1 MRRTTR
7 SNNIF
12 VTPIT
17 QPDGTT
23 RPVIS
28 SASLNDQSVRV
39 NDHGNSGALFLLMT
53 LVENQTFRDQP
64 GVGPAVIAKMCVD
77 VWKHMI
83 GNLILGTNTPDQTD
97 SIGHYAIAL
106 RRPVSIFKR
115 IKMNPFVIVDA
126 AMRGQE
132 DVVLNIL
139 SADSSYLLTRA
150 TVENSVGMEYEV
162 TALQAAVMANDV
174 QLIERMKEHFEC
186 LRTNL
191 EGKPIDGL
199 AEMKGQVIAIYKK
212 SLQRYFDLTEEK
224 IEKLNVE
231 VETTTAEITELEK
244 TISTLSAEKYKKT
257 SDWDALQSA
266 RETLSAKNKALGAAT
281 EALSNA
287 KRHSAQYL
295 ETVRDTTD
303 PNYLEKL
310 IQTHDRAQTRNK
322 FDFEPYIKAICDI
335 DSNDPLQKQQ
345 LDDVV
350 ALIDAATPKETEAVA
365 KRTGVFHTEIGFT
378 DKDGRVYTREEVQSL
393 PFNQL
398 TLVQKLNRFR
408 EKFTEHMQQ
417 EMIFN
422 PNHILEG
429 LKQHDRT
436 LHEVRDPSYAKNAV
450 IFSLLVG
457 WAQRKAAEPVKQD
470 IRQGA
475 GYLTWGGESRTR
487 QSGFNT
493 RNNTTRSIDQN
504 SIVDVSISSPG
515 VIDG

>member
-77 VWKHMI
+77 VWKHII

-150 TVENSVGMEYEV
+150 TVENSVGMKYEV

-174 QLIERMKEHFEC
+174 QLIERMKEYFEC
-186 LRTNL
+186 LTIDL

-224 IEKLNVE
+224 IEKLNI
-231 VETTTAEITELEK
+231 EIEALNIEISALTE

-295 ETVRDTTD
+295 KRLGPDITD
-303 PNYLEKL
+303 PHYPEKL
-310 IQTHDRAQTRNK
+310 IKTHACAQAHHT
-322 FDFEPYIKAICDI
+322 FDFKPYINAI
-335 DSNDPLQKQQ
+335 LEAARTKLAE
-345 LDDVV
+345 LDDAV
-350 ALIDAATPKETEAVA
+350 ALVHEGTQYARTTETREEII
-365 KRTGVFHTEIGFT
+365 KRTGVSATQT
-378 DKDGRVYTREEVQSL
+378 DVARKK
-393 PFNQL
+393 PFDQL
-398 TLVQKLNRFR
+398 TLVEKLNRFR
-408 EKFTEHMQQ
+408 EEFVKHMQQ

-422 PNHILEG
+422 PNHILQAWKE
-429 LKQHDRT
+429 KNCM
-436 LHEVRDPSYAKNAV
+436 RDEIIAK
-450 IFSLLVG
+450 
-457 WAQRKAAEPVKQD
+457 
-470 IRQGA
+470 
-475 GYLTWGGESRTR
+475 
-487 QSGFNT
+487 
-493 RNNTTRSIDQN
+493 
-504 SIVDVSISSPG
+504 
-515 VIDG
+515 